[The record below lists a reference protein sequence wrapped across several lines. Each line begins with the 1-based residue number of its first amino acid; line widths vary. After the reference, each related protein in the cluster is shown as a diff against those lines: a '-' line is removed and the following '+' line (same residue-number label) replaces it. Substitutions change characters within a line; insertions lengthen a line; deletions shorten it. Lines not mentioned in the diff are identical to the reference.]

1 MSSHDD
7 RPEQAAPA
15 QEGPEQSPG
24 APSRGGRR
32 DGRGSRGR
40 QVDTGDEGGRRAGER
55 ERGRGRRQPPRRERR
70 REPLP
75 PLPPIVFPEELPV
88 SQLREEIAGAI
99 REHQVVI
106 VAGETG
112 SGKTTQLPKIC
123 LELGREMIGHT
134 QPRRIAARTIAER
147 IAEELGSELGGLVG
161 YQVRF
166 TDQVSKDTRVKLMT
180 DGILLTEIH
189 RDRELDAYDTIIID
203 EAHERSLNIDFL
215 LGYLKR
221 ILPKRPDLK
230 VIITSATI
238 DPESFAR
245 HFALPRT
252 PGGEPEPAPIVEV
265 SGRTFPVE
273 IRYRPLVPDA
283 ITPGAEDGDADDD
296 APQRTPERDLFEG
309 ICDALD
315 ELDREEPG
323 DVLVFLPGE
332 QEIRD
337 AQDAIRGHLQR
348 SRMPEATEVLPLYG
362 RLSAADQH
370 RIFEKTRRSGV
381 RRRVVL
387 ATNVAETSLT
397 VPGIAYVIDAGTARI
412 SRYSTKAKVQRL
424 PIEAVSQASANQRS
438 GRSGRT
444 RPGIAIRLYS
454 EQDFERRPAFTD
466 PEILRTNLASVI
478 LQALELGLGGIDRF
492 PFLQPPDPRGIKDGI
507 GLLEELGAV
516 EERRPGSA
524 VGRGGAGAREGAGS
538 ARAARDEPRLQ
549 LTKVGRELARLPID
563 PRYGRMVIESKRHDV
578 ARDVLIIVAGL
589 TVQDVR
595 ERPLEQRQKADG
607 LHARFRDPSSD
618 FMTLLNVWRHLEQQS
633 DELSSSAFRRLC
645 RDEFL
650 NFLRFR
656 EWQDVFRQ
664 LRQLAGPLGL
674 RVEKPHGDDGPGA
687 RADAIHK
694 AILAG
699 LLSHLGIR
707 DEAKRDYLGAR
718 GQRFMVFPGSG
729 LAKSGA
735 DAIMAAELVETSRL
749 FARTAAKIEP
759 AWAEELAGPLAK
771 RRHSDPHWERK
782 LGQAVALE
790 QVTLYGVPIV
800 RDRRVALAR
809 FDPRW
814 ARDLFIRHAL
824 VEGDWTAT
832 HPFDRKNTQLR
843 RELAALEDRV
853 RRRDVLGDDAD
864 AVFAF
869 YDERLPDEVVSQASF
884 EQWWREAQQH
894 QPELLAMR
902 RGDLLE
908 EDPDDAAD
916 EGAYPT
922 QWRQGDQLLKLR
934 YRFDPGAADD
944 GVTAQ
949 IPLPLLARL
958 DPLGFDWQVPGMR
971 SELVTALLKSLP
983 KATRR
988 TFVPAADWAAKLLAT
1003 AVEPARGEAAV
1014 PLGELR
1020 PDTGAAVPG
1029 PLDLTLHEVMQRAA
1043 GIRFDPAEFDWAKVP
1058 AHLRMRFRV
1067 LDDRGRELGA
1077 GEDLVELQQRL
1088 KRASEASLVRAT
1100 REAAGARTD
1109 GGAAR
1114 GGADGG
1120 ASEGSSAGGHDAA
1133 SAPSATEF
1141 EQEGVA
1147 GFPVDELPAFVD
1159 LRRKSGVIRAY
1170 PTLKLAKGGR
1180 VDLGVVTTAEDQA
1193 REHPKAL
1200 RRLLAKSVP
1209 SPVSYVQDH
1218 LTAQEKLLLAASPY
1232 PSVAALLEDVV
1243 LALAAETLEQ
1253 APSPLVRTRAEFER
1267 LRDALNARVVD
1278 ALFDEAKRIA
1288 QLLGEWRKAEAAL
1301 KGANH
1306 ISVLPSL
1313 ADARAQLDQLIR
1325 PGFVSAAGIARL
1337 RHFPRYLRAVAMR
1350 MERLR
1355 ENPALERA
1363 GQQQLQQAL
1372 ALYEAAGGVIPLPE
1386 DAPERLA
1393 RARWMLEEL
1402 RVSLFAQQLGTAETA
1417 SVKRLRQALAED

>member
-1 MSSHDD
+1 MSSQDD
-7 RPEQAAPA
+7 RPARDERAPRDRA
-15 QEGPEQSPG
+15 ERP
-24 APSRGGRR
+24 AP
-32 DGRGSRGR
+32 
-40 QVDTGDEGGRRAGER
+40 GRRADGAD
-55 ERGRGRRQPPRRERR
+55 RGPRRADRAPRERR
-70 REPLP
+70 LTLRERRGPLP
-75 PLPPIVFPEELPV
+75 PLPPISFPEDLPV
-88 SQLREEIAGAI
+88 SQLREEIADAI

-147 IAEELGSELGGLVG
+147 IASELGSELGGLVG

-166 TDQVSKDTRVKLMT
+166 TDEVSDETRVKLMT
-180 DGILLTEIH
+180 DGILLNEIH
-189 RDRELDAYDTIIID
+189 RDRELRAYDTIIID

-221 ILPKRPDLK
+221 LLPKRPDLK

-245 HFALPRT
+245 HFATPRT
-252 PGGEPEPAPIVEV
+252 PGGEPEPAPIIEV

-283 ITPGAEDGDADDD
+283 ITPGPNDGDVDDD

-315 ELDREEPG
+315 ELEREEPG

-348 SRMPEATEVLPLYG
+348 SRMPEATEVLPLFG

-370 RIFEKTRRSGV
+370 RVFETSRRPGV

-454 EQDFERRPAFTD
+454 EADFERRPAFTD

-492 PFLQPPDPRGIKDGI
+492 PFLQAPDPRGVKDGLD
-507 GLLEELGAV
+507 LLRELGAI
-516 EERRPGSA
+516 EEGPAPAKGR
-524 VGRGGAGAREGAGS
+524 RGGAKDGEADGAGNGH
-538 ARAARDEPRLQ
+538 EPRARRHPAPGPR
-549 LTKVGRELARLPID
+549 LTRIGRELSRLPID
-563 PRYGRMVIESKRHDV
+563 PRYGRMVVESKRHDV
-578 ARDVLIIVAGL
+578 SRDVLIIVAGL
-589 TVQDVR
+589 AVQDIR
-595 ERPLEQRQKADG
+595 ERPLEQRQKADS
-607 LHARFRDPSSD
+607 LHARFTDPTSD
-618 FMTLLNVWRHLEQQS
+618 FLTLLNLWRYLEAKS
-633 DELSSSAFRRLC
+633 GELGSSAFRRLC

-664 LRQLAGPLGL
+664 LRQMSSSLGL
-674 RVEKPHGDDGPGA
+674 RVEKPHGDDEPGA

-694 AILAG
+694 SVLAG
-699 LLSHLGIR
+699 LLSHLGVR
-707 DEAKRDYLGAR
+707 DELKREYVGAR
-718 GQRFMVFPGSG
+718 NQRFLVFPGSG

-749 FARTAAKIEP
+749 FARTVAKIDP

-782 LGQAVALE
+782 LGQAVAIE

-800 RDRRVALAR
+800 RDRRVQLAR

-824 VEGDWTAT
+824 VEGDWTGA
-832 HPFDRKNTQLR
+832 HAFDRRNTQLR

-864 AVFAF
+864 AVFEF

-884 EQWWREAQQH
+884 EQWWREAQKH
-894 QPELLAMR
+894 QPELLTMR

-908 EDPDDAAD
+908 DEADAEAD
-916 EGAYPT
+916 ADRFPT
-922 QWRQGDQLLKLR
+922 QWRQGDQRLKLR

-958 DPLGFDWQVPGMR
+958 DPVGFDWQVPGMR
-971 SELVTALLKSLP
+971 AELVTALLRSLP
-983 KATRR
+983 KAIRR
-988 TFVPAADWAAKLLAT
+988 SFVPAADWAETLLA
-1003 AVEPARGEAAV
+1003 APV
-1014 PLGELR
+1014 PLGKGGGTRPLGEFR
-1020 PDTGAAVPG
+1020 PDLGEEPPG
-1029 PLDLTLHEVMQRAA
+1029 PLDETLRGVMQTAA
-1043 GIRFDPAEFDWAKVP
+1043 GIRFDVEEFEWAKVP

-1077 GEDLVELQQRL
+1077 GEELLELQSRL
-1088 KRASEASLVRAT
+1088 KRAAEASLVRAA
-1100 REAAGARTD
+1100 REATGLGAGA
-1109 GGAAR
+1109 
-1114 GGADGG
+1114 
-1120 ASEGSSAGGHDAA
+1120 GSVKGSGVGKGAA
-1133 SAPSATEF
+1133 SAPAAGSGASTRDDASDAVSPDL
-1141 EQEGVA
+1141 EQTDVST
-1147 GFPVDELPAFVD
+1147 FPVHELPAYVD

-1170 PTLKLAKGGR
+1170 PALRLAKGGR

-1209 SPVSYVQDH
+1209 SPVSYVQEH
-1218 LTAQEKLLLAASPY
+1218 LTAQEKLLLTASPY
-1232 PSVAALLEDVV
+1232 PSVQALLEDVV
-1243 LALAAETLEQ
+1243 LALAAETLAA
-1253 APSPLVRTRAEFER
+1253 APDPMVRTRAEFER
-1267 LRDALNARVVD
+1267 LRDELNARVVD
-1278 ALFDEAKRIA
+1278 ALFDEAKRLAAI
-1288 QLLGEWRKAEAAL
+1288 LGEWRKAEAAL

-1306 ISVLPSL
+1306 RSVLPSL
-1313 ADARAQLDQLIR
+1313 SDARAQLDGLIR
-1325 PGFVSAAGIARL
+1325 PGFVRDAGIARL
-1337 RHFPRYLRAVAMR
+1337 RHFPRYLKAATHRL
-1350 MERLR
+1350 ERVR

-1363 GQQQLQQAL
+1363 GLQQIQQAIGL
-1372 ALYEAAGGVIPLPE
+1372 FEEAGGSIPLPD
-1386 DAPERLA
+1386 DAPDRLV

-1402 RVSLFAQQLGTAETA
+1402 RVSLFAQQLGTAETV
-1417 SVKRLRQALAED
+1417 SVKRLRQALAEG